1 MGWHR
6 DKGFCASCSRVGFRV
21 AALGEKILLE
31 VYWNEESKLQS
42 EHRRWNAERC
52 FVNVAFRIRV
62 GSSSVFG
69 CVV

>member
-1 MGWHR
+1 
-6 DKGFCASCSRVGFRV
+6 VGFRV
-21 AALGEKILLE
+21 AVLGEKILLE

-42 EHRRWNAERC
+42 EHRRWNAQRC